1 MKRITIEGKT
11 IENLYSFLK
20 HTDADEI
27 IIRTS
32 RVRGC
37 WYDNERDANAAGFH
51 IRRFIN
57 LEYEARHEFAEC
69 YNISWK

>member
-11 IENLYSFLK
+11 IDNLYSFLK
-20 HTDADEI
+20 KTDADEI

-32 RVRGC
+32 RVRGG
-37 WYDNERDANAAGFH
+37 WHDNESDAMSAGFC

-57 LEYEARHEFAEC
+57 PEYEARHEFAEC
-69 YNISWK
+69 YKITRK